1 MAVASR
7 TEEELRELVAPVVEA
22 MGFRLVEL
30 GLHRSRSGSRVHV
43 VVHREQGVG
52 VDDCAALSRNLKPR
66 LELAAGL
73 GEVGLEVSSPGL
85 DRVLKDPVEYEI
97 FRGRGMRLWLR
108 DAADWLDGING
119 GVADGALDFASGGR
133 RLSIRLEE
141 IVKAKLDA
149 S

>member
-1 MAVASR
+1 VVSR
-7 TEEELRELVAPVVEA
+7 TEEELRELVAPVVEGL
-22 MGFRLVEL
+22 GFRLVEL

-43 VVHREQGVG
+43 VIYRAQGVG
-52 VDDCAALSRNLKPR
+52 VEDCAALSRNLKPR

-85 DRVLKDPVEYEI
+85 ERVLKDPAEFEI

-108 DAADWLDGING
+108 EAADWLVGVNDGI
-119 GVADGALDFASGGR
+119 VDGALDFSSGGER
-133 RLSIRLEE
+133 RRIRLDE

>member
-1 MAVASR
+1 MASL
-7 TEEELRELVAPVVEA
+7 TEKELREMVAPVVEGL
-22 MGFRLVEL
+22 GFRLVEL
-30 GLHRSRSGSRVHV
+30 GLHRSHSGSKVHV
-43 VVHREQGVG
+43 VIYRGEGVG

-66 LELAAGL
+66 LELEAGL

-85 DRVLKDPVEYEI
+85 ERVLKDPLEYQI

-108 DAADWLDGING
+108 DAADWLDGINEG
-119 GVADGALDFASGGR
+119 ITDGAVDFASGGR

>member
-1 MAVASR
+1 MAGR
-7 TEEELRELVAPVVEA
+7 TEQELRELVAPVVEA

-43 VVHREQGVG
+43 VVHRDQGVG
-52 VDDCAALSRNLKPR
+52 VEDCATLSRNLKPR

-73 GEVGLEVSSPGL
+73 GEVALEVSSPGL
-85 DRVLKDPVEYEI
+85 DRVLKDPVEFEI
-97 FRGRGMRLWLR
+97 FRGRNMRLWLR
-108 DAADWLDGING
+108 EADDWLDGIDE
-119 GVADGALDFASGGR
+119 GVAEGALEFASGGQ
-133 RLSIRLEE
+133 RLRIRLEE

>member
-1 MAVASR
+1 VASR
-7 TEEELRELVAPVVEA
+7 TEEELRELVTPVIEG

-43 VVHREQGVG
+43 VIHREQGVG

-85 DRVLKDPVEYEI
+85 ERVLKDPVEYEI
-97 FRGRGMRLWLR
+97 FRGRRMRLWLR
-108 DAADWLDGING
+108 DAADWLDGVNEGIAEG
-119 GVADGALDFASGGR
+119 TLDFSSGGR
-133 RLSIRLEE
+133 RQSIRLEE

>member
-1 MAVASR
+1 MAGR

-22 MGFRLVEL
+22 LGFRLVEL
-30 GLHRSRSGSRVHV
+30 GLHRSRNGSRVHV
-43 VVHREQGVG
+43 VVHRAEGVG
-52 VDDCAALSRNLKPR
+52 VDDCAALSRSLKPR

-73 GEVGLEVSSPGL
+73 GEFGLEVSSPGL
-85 DRVLKDPVEYEI
+85 ERVLKDPAEFDI

-108 DAADWLDGING
+108 EAADWLDGTSEG
-119 GVADGALDFASGGR
+119 LVEGALDFASGGQ
-133 RLSIRLEE
+133 RLRIRLEE

>member
-1 MAVASR
+1 MASR

-30 GLHRSRSGSRVHV
+30 GLHRSRGGGRVHV
-43 VVHREQGVG
+43 VVHRGEGVG
-52 VDDCAALSRNLKPR
+52 VEDCAALSRNLKPR

-73 GEVGLEVSSPGL
+73 GEVALEVSSPGL
-85 DRVLKDPVEYEI
+85 DRVLKSPAEFEI

-108 DAADWLDGING
+108 DAADWLDGVDE
-119 GVADGALDFASGGR
+119 GVAEGALEFASGGQR
-133 RLSIRLEE
+133 MRIRLED

>member
-85 DRVLKDPVEYEI
+85 ERVLKDPVEYEI

-108 DAADWLDGING
+108 DAADWLDGINQG
-119 GVADGALDFASGGR
+119 IADGALDFQSAGR

>member
-1 MAVASR
+1 MGSR
-7 TEEELRELVAPVVEA
+7 TEEELRELVAPVIEG
-22 MGFRLVEL
+22 MGFQLVEL

-43 VVHREQGVG
+43 VVYRAQGVG
-52 VDDCAALSRNLKPR
+52 VEDCAALSRSLRPR

-85 DRVLKDPVEYEI
+85 DRVIKDPTEYEI
-97 FRGRGMRLWLR
+97 FRGRGVRLWLR
-108 DAADWLDGING
+108 EASDWLDGINEGVSG
-119 GVADGALDFASGGR
+119 GELALSSGGR
-133 RLSIRLEE
+133 SLRIHLDE

>member
-7 TEEELRELVAPVVEA
+7 TEQELRELVAPVVEA

-43 VVHREQGVG
+43 VVHRAEGVG
-52 VDDCAALSRNLKPR
+52 VEDCAAVSRNLKPR

-73 GEVGLEVSSPGL
+73 GEVALEVSSPGL
-85 DRVLKDPVEYEI
+85 DRVLKDAAEFEI

-108 DAADWLDGING
+108 EASDWLDGVNE
-119 GVADGALDFASGGR
+119 GVTEGTLDFYSGGR
-133 RLSIRLEE
+133 RMCIRLEE
-141 IVKAKLDA
+141 ILKAKLDA

>member
-1 MAVASR
+1 VAGR
-7 TEEELRELVAPVVEA
+7 TEQELRELVAPLVQA

-30 GLHRSRSGSRVHV
+30 GLHRSRGGSRVHV
-43 VVHREQGVG
+43 VVHRAEGVG
-52 VDDCAALSRNLKPR
+52 VDDCAALSRSLKPR

-73 GEVGLEVSSPGL
+73 GEIGLEVSSPGL
-85 DRVLKDPVEYEI
+85 ERVLKDPAEYDI

-108 DAADWLDGING
+108 DAADWLDGTCEG
-119 GVADGALDFASGGR
+119 LLDGELAFASGGQR
-133 RLSIRLEE
+133 RRIRLDE

>member
-1 MAVASR
+1 MAVPSL
-7 TEEELRELVAPVVEA
+7 TEQELREMVAPVVEGL
-22 MGFRLVEL
+22 GFRLVEL
-30 GLHRSRSGSRVHV
+30 GLHRSHSGSKVHV
-43 VVHREQGVG
+43 VIYRGEGVG

-66 LELAAGL
+66 LELEAGL

-85 DRVLKDPVEYEI
+85 ERVLKDPLEYEI

-108 DAADWLDGING
+108 DAADWLDGINEG
-119 GVADGALDFASGGR
+119 IADGAVDFASGGR

>member
-1 MAVASR
+1 MAVAGL
-7 TEEELRELVAPVVEA
+7 TEQELREMVAPVVEG

-30 GLHRSRSGSRVHV
+30 GLHRSRSGSKVHV
-43 VVHREQGVG
+43 VIYRSQGVG
-52 VDDCAALSRNLKPR
+52 VDDCAAMSRNLKPR
-66 LELAAGL
+66 LELEAGL

-85 DRVLKDPVEYEI
+85 ERVLKDPLEYEI

-108 DAADWLDGING
+108 EAADWLDGINEG
-119 GVADGALDFASGGR
+119 IADGAVAFSSGGR

>member
-1 MAVASR
+1 VA
-7 TEEELRELVAPVVEA
+7 EERLRGLVAPVVEG

-43 VVHREQGVG
+43 VVYRSEGVG
-52 VDDCAALSRNLKPR
+52 VEDCAALSRTLKPR
-66 LELAAGL
+66 LELAEGL
-73 GEVGLEVSSPGL
+73 GEVALEVSSPGL
-85 DRVLKDPVEYEI
+85 DRVLKDPAEFEI

-108 DAADWLDGING
+108 EAADWLDGVDEG
-119 GVADGALDFASGGR
+119 LAEGALQFASKGQ
-133 RLSIRLEE
+133 RLRIRLEQ

>member
-1 MAVASR
+1 MAGR

-30 GLHRSRSGSRVHV
+30 GLHRSRGGSRVHV
-43 VVHREQGVG
+43 VVHRGEGVG
-52 VDDCAALSRNLKPR
+52 VEDCAALSRNLKPR

-73 GEVGLEVSSPGL
+73 GEVALEVSSPGL
-85 DRVLKDPVEYEI
+85 DRVLKSPAEFEI

-108 DAADWLDGING
+108 EADEWLDGVDE
-119 GVADGALDFASGGR
+119 GVAEGALEFASGGQR
-133 RLSIRLEE
+133 MRIRLED

>member
-1 MAVASR
+1 VASR
-7 TEEELRELVAPVVEA
+7 TEEELRELVAPVVEGL
-22 MGFRLVEL
+22 GFQLVEL

-43 VVHREQGVG
+43 VVYRGEGVG
-52 VDDCAALSRNLKPR
+52 VEDCAALSRTLKPR
-66 LELAAGL
+66 LELAEGL

-85 DRVLKDPVEYEI
+85 ERVLKDPAEFEI

-108 DAADWLDGING
+108 EAADWLDGVDQ
-119 GVADGALDFASGGR
+119 GVADGALEFASGGQ
-133 RLSIRLEE
+133 RLRIRLEE

>member
-1 MAVASR
+1 MALAGR

-30 GLHRSRSGSRVHV
+30 GLHRSRGGSRVHV
-43 VVHREQGVG
+43 VVHRPQGVG
-52 VDDCAALSRNLKPR
+52 VEDCAALSRNLKPR

-73 GEVGLEVSSPGL
+73 GEVALEVSSPGL
-85 DRVLKDPVEYEI
+85 ERVLKDPAEFEI

-108 DAADWLDGING
+108 EAADWLDGIDE
-119 GVADGALDFASGGR
+119 GVAEGALEFSSGGR
-133 RLSIRLEE
+133 HMRIRLEE

>member
-1 MAVASR
+1 MASR
-7 TEEELRELVAPVVEA
+7 TEQELLELVTPIVEA

-30 GLHRSRSGSRVHV
+30 GLHRSRGGSRVHV
-43 VVHREQGVG
+43 VIYRPEGVG

-97 FRGRGMRLWLR
+97 FKGRGLRLWLR
-108 DAADWLDGING
+108 DAEDWLDGVNE
-119 GVADGALDFASGGR
+119 GVADG
-133 RLSIRLEE
+133 EP
-141 IVKAKLDA
+141 
-149 S
+149 

>member
-1 MAVASR
+1 MAVASL
-7 TEEELRELVAPVVEA
+7 TEQELRQMVAPVVEGL
-22 MGFRLVEL
+22 GFRLVEL
-30 GLHRSRSGSRVHV
+30 GLHRSRSGSKVHV
-43 VVHREQGVG
+43 VIYRGEGVG
-52 VDDCAALSRNLKPR
+52 VDDCAALSRTLKPR
-66 LELAAGL
+66 LELEAGL

-85 DRVLKDPVEYEI
+85 ERVLKDPLEYEI

-108 DAADWLDGING
+108 EAADWLDGINEGIAG
-119 GVADGALDFASGGR
+119 GAVDFASGGR